1 METVENR
8 KRFTHRSHSLR
19 LPFFSSLAFS
29 LYRES
34 VHFLFRGRTVAV
46 MGRGQRV
53 NMAKKSKRHTDGF
66 ILKKAPKHDK
76 NKPSTTPFDVML
88 GFS

>member
-53 NMAKKSKRHTDGF
+53 NMTKKSKQHTGGF
-66 ILKKAPKHDK
+66 ILKKKPRSMTKK
-76 NKPSTTPFDVML
+76 KPSTTTL
-88 GFS
+88 T